1 MVDVV
6 AELIE
11 FLFAAGGVPG
21 PESLEGQRRARLV
34 AAIVALAG
42 VIAGHIFSGTT
53 AGVALVAAGSIVGL
67 WILALSLV
75 DLMKEFPPVQWQ
87 SVTAIVVATTALA
100 VALAYALGVARA
112 V

>member
-11 FLFAAGGVPG
+11 FLLAAGGVPG
-21 PESLEGQRRARLV
+21 PESIEGQRRARLL
-34 AAIVALAG
+34 ATIVALTA
-42 VIAGHIFSGTT
+42 VIGGYIVAGTT
-53 AGVALVAAGSIVGL
+53 AGVALVAAGSIMGL
-67 WILALSLV
+67 WTLSFSLV

-100 VALAYALGVARA
+100 VALAYALGVAR
-112 V
+112 VV